1 MERVPAQAIR
11 PADGPFPPMRRAL
24 WIAALLTL
32 YTGWD
37 YFRAGARHLI
47 GDEA

>member
-1 MERVPAQAIR
+1 VL
-11 PADGPFPPMRRAL
+11 L

-37 YFRAGARHLI
+37 YFRAGIRHVVDHE
-47 GDEA
+47 G